1 MRILS
6 FKLYSYRPFYLVIIC
21 LMTTIIGFSQT
32 HLIFHKS
39 HSGSL
44 KSFDYLMNIGLLD
57 NNSCGEGLVYDE
69 EDRIVKFDSV
79 KVIGKNQVVVFVK
92 DKFKKRIIDTNYI
105 ENIQMHAS
113 ENKLKKIIKN
123 NYGAS
128 VSDKTTFIKAESQLI
143 RYKNEKHIPT
153 NLGGRRLTQL
163 QALLSEDNT
172 RLISFTNTTDIP
184 IEFHLYLNSKIIDY
198 HIRLVPSESKNI
210 KINLFKG
217 IENRLSFYLLSDDQ
231 TYSKMIYASLN
242 VTDTKTTK
250 SVGVDFS
257 LGSFSSVQ
265 LSTPKTKNGS
275 AVPTNI
281 PTTNPPNNKGWWLF
295 CVALISLILSGV
307 SIMRTRYKLAFK
319 SVG

>member
-1 MRILS
+1 MKINK
-6 FKLYSYRPFYLVIIC
+6 FNYRPFLAVVIC

-44 KSFDYLMNIGLLD
+44 KSFDYLMQAGLLD

-69 EDRIVKFDSV
+69 EARIVKFDTV
-79 KVIGKNQVVVFVK
+79 KVIGKNQVVGLGF
-92 DKFKKRIIDTNYI
+92 DEFKQRIIDTNYI

-128 VSDKTTFIKAESQLI
+128 VSDKTTFIKGENKPI
-143 RYKNEKHIPT
+143 PYINEKYIPT
-153 NLGGRRLTQL
+153 YLGGRPLTQL

-172 RLISFTNTTDIP
+172 RLVSFTNTTDIP

-198 HIRLVPSESKNI
+198 HIRLVPSETKKI

-265 LSTPKTKNGS
+265 LSTPKAKNGS

-307 SIMRTRYKLAFK
+307 SVLRTRYKLAFK
-319 SVG
+319 SEE

>member
-1 MRILS
+1 MKIN
-6 FKLYSYRPFYLVIIC
+6 KVTYRLFLAVVIC
-21 LMTTIIGFSQT
+21 LMISIIGFSQT

-44 KSFDYLMNIGLLD
+44 KSFDYLMHTGLLD

-79 KVIGKNQVVVFVK
+79 KVIGKNQVVVFVN
-92 DKFKKRIIDTNYI
+92 DKFKKRIVDTNYI
-105 ENIQMHAS
+105 ENIHKHET
-113 ENKLKKIIKN
+113 ENELKKKIKN

-128 VSDKTTFIKAESQLI
+128 VNDKTKFIKGENKPIPSINEKYIPTYLGGKPLSQLQ
-143 RYKNEKHIPT
+143 T
-153 NLGGRRLTQL
+153 
-163 QALLSEDNT
+163 LLSEDNT
-172 RLISFTNTTDIP
+172 RFLSFTNTTDIP
-184 IEFHLYLNSKIIDY
+184 IEFHVYLNSKIIDY
-198 HIRLVPSESKNI
+198 HIRLVPSETKNI

-265 LSTPKTKNGS
+265 LSIPKTKNGS

-281 PTTNPPNNKGWWLF
+281 PTTNPPNNKGWWLLGI
-295 CVALISLILSGV
+295 ALISLILSGV
-307 SIMRTRYKLAFK
+307 SVLRTRYRLAFK

>member
-1 MRILS
+1 
-6 FKLYSYRPFYLVIIC
+6 
-21 LMTTIIGFSQT
+21 MTSIIGFSQT

-44 KSFDYLMNIGLLD
+44 KSFDYLMHTGLLD

-69 EDRIVKFDSV
+69 EDRIIKFDSV
-79 KVIGKNQVVVFVK
+79 KVIGKNQVVVFVNA
-92 DKFKKRIIDTNYI
+92 KFKKQIVDTNYI
-105 ENIQMHAS
+105 ENIHKYEP
-113 ENKLKKIIKN
+113 ENELKKKIKN

-128 VSDKTTFIKAESQLI
+128 VNDKTKFIKGENKPI
-143 RYKNEKHIPT
+143 PYVNEKYIPT
-153 NLGGRRLTQL
+153 YLGGRRLTQL

-172 RLISFTNTTDIP
+172 RLLSFTNTTDIP
-184 IEFHLYLNSKIIDY
+184 IEFHVYLNSKIIDY

-250 SVGVDFS
+250 SVYLDFN
-257 LGSFSSVQ
+257 LGSFSSVK

-275 AVPTNI
+275 VVPTNL
-281 PTTNPPNNKGWWLF
+281 PTTNPPNNKGWWLLG
-295 CVALISLILSGV
+295 VALISLILSGV
-307 SIMRTRYKLAFK
+307 SVLRTCYKLAFK

>member
-1 MRILS
+1 MRPILFILLTLLS
-6 FKLYSYRPFYLVIIC
+6 GISI
-21 LMTTIIGFSQT
+21 SQT

-57 NNSCGEGLVYDE
+57 NNSCGEGIVDDE
-69 EDRIVKFDSV
+69 TYWIVKFDSV
-79 KVIGKNQVVVFVK
+79 KVIGKNQVVVFGHK
-92 DKFKKRIIDTNYI
+92 QFEPRIIDTNYI
-105 ENIQMHAS
+105 ENIQMYAS
-113 ENKLKKIIKN
+113 ENKLKKVIKN

-128 VSDKTTFIKAESQLI
+128 ISDKTTFIKGENKPIPSI
-143 RYKNEKHIPT
+143 NEKYIPT
-153 NLGGRRLTQL
+153 YLGGRRLFQFQT
-163 QALLSEDNT
+163 LLSEDNT

-198 HIRLVPSESKNI
+198 HIRLVPSETKNI

-275 AVPTNI
+275 AVPTDI
-281 PTTNPPNNKGWWLF
+281 PTTNPPNNKGWWLLGI
-295 CVALISLILSGV
+295 ALISLILSGV
-307 SIMRTRYKLAFK
+307 SVLRTRYKLAFK

>member
-1 MRILS
+1 MRHILFILLTLS
-6 FKLYSYRPFYLVIIC
+6 SGISI
-21 LMTTIIGFSQT
+21 SQT

-44 KSFDYLMNIGLLD
+44 KSFDYLMHSGLLD

-69 EDRIVKFDSV
+69 EARIVKFDTV
-79 KVIGKNQVVVFVK
+79 KVIGKNQVVVLGF
-92 DKFKKRIIDTNYI
+92 DEFKQRIIDTNYI

-128 VSDKTTFIKAESQLI
+128 VNDKTKFIKGENNPIPSI
-143 RYKNEKHIPT
+143 NEKYIPT
-153 NLGGRRLTQL
+153 YLGGRPLSQL
-163 QALLSEDNT
+163 QTLLSEDNT
-172 RLISFTNTTDIP
+172 RFLSFTNTTDIP

-198 HIRLVPSESKNI
+198 HIRLVPSETKNI

-265 LSTPKTKNGS
+265 LSTSKTKNGS

-281 PTTNPPNNKGWWLF
+281 PTANPPNNKGWWFLGL
-295 CVALISLILSGV
+295 ALISLILSGV
-307 SIMRTRYKLAFK
+307 SVLRTRYKLAFK

>member
-1 MRILS
+1 MKIN
-6 FKLYSYRPFYLVIIC
+6 KVTYRLFLAVVIC

-44 KSFDYLMNIGLLD
+44 KSFDYLMHTGLLD